1 MTPPDPVRLC
11 AVHDAGHDAP
21 RLCRLAPD
29 GELRPVGTH
38 RDASALVAAHP
49 GAPTLED
56 AVQAAGLGTPLRV
69 KWPEAM
75 PAVPARPAEVWAAGV
90 TYQRSRDARVEE
102 SASSGDHYERLYD
115 AERPELFLKATGPR
129 IVGPEERIGLR
140 SDSAWQVPEPELALL
155 LGTAGQI
162 LGYTLGNDLS
172 SRDIEGENPLYLP
185 QAKIFAASCALGPIV
200 VSAAAIP
207 DAYNLRIELTIRRAG
222 AVLWQGETSTAQFN
236 TRLERL
242 IEHLR
247 RDNWVGPG
255 TVLLTGTGIVPD
267 DEITLEPGDVVEI
280 ACAEIGTLR
289 NTCAAAAELSPPQ
302 GWSAAPAAA

>member
-1 MTPPDPVRLC
+1 
-11 AVHDAGHDAP
+11 
-21 RLCRLAPD
+21 
-29 GELRPVGTH
+29 
-38 RDASALVAAHP
+38 VA
-49 GAPTLED
+49 D
-56 AVQAAGLGTPLRV
+56 
-69 KWPEAM
+69 AM

-140 SDSAWQVPEPELALL
+140 SDSAWQVPDPELALL

-172 SRDIEGENPLYLP
+172 
-185 QAKIFAASCALGPIV
+185 CALGPVV

-207 DAYNLRIELTIRRAG
+207 DAYALRLELTIRRAG

-247 RDNWVGPG
+247 RDNWIAPG

-267 DEITLEPGDVVEI
+267 DEITLAPGDVVEI
-280 ACAEIGTLR
+280 TCAEIGTLR
-289 NTCAAAAELSPPQ
+289 NTCAAAAELSPPR